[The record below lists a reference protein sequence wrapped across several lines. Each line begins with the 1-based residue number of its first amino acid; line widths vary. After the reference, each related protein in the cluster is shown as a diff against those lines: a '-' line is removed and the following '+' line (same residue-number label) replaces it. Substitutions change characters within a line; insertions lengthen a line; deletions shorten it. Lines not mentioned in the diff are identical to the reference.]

1 MPLGSPGRNLAPQI
15 SSVHRQTLLAAAP
28 TRVTPALGKEGVAV
42 RRLCADHVEPGE
54 RLLVVI
60 VPVVLQFER
69 IWQVMVWGFPVLRNK
84 DGAPVTG
91 PDAIDPPPRP
101 RRAQLQGRNRVLAAY
116 PGDDTSLCR
125 LLRREPERRTLRLD
139 SRTAGGLSPDQALAQ
154 IDPGRGRPA

>member
-28 TRVTPALGKEGVAV
+28 TRVTPALDKEGVAV
-42 RRLCADHVEPGE
+42 RRLSADHVEPGE

-60 VPVVLQFER
+60 VLVVLRFER
-69 IWQVMVWGFPVLRNK
+69 IWQVMVWGSPVFRDE

-101 RRAQLQGRNRVLAAY
+101 PGAQPQGRNCVVGAY
-116 PGDDTSLCR
+116 AGDDTSLCR
-125 LLRREPERRTLRLD
+125 FLRREPERPTLRLD
-139 SRTAGGLSPDQALAQ
+139 SRTAGGLSPDQALSEVDQ
-154 IDPGRGRPA
+154 G